1 MLPRDGDHERR
12 SGQHRI
18 FDRFYQ
24 VDSSSTRTF
33 RGAGL
38 RLSLV
43 QNLLRHLG
51 GTIAVSS
58 SPDRGS
64 TFTVTLPV
72 QPSGRRT
79 GRTPRPGQVPGGLL
93 ASG

>member
-1 MLPRDGDHERR
+1 MLPRDGARGRR

-33 RGAGL
+33 PGAGL
-38 RLSLV
+38 GLSLV
-43 QNLLRHLG
+43 QDLLRHLG

-58 SPDRGS
+58 SPDRGN

-72 QPSGRRT
+72 QPNWT
-79 GRTPRPGQVPGGLL
+79 DRTPDPGQIPGGLL